1 MDYYQYE
8 YLKTDEEEIEENSD
22 PIATSA
28 LENNKTQDDLDLI
41 ALVEGNPKL
50 YAKRKY
56 GYKNIQE
63 KELTWISIGKALKH
77 PLSGKC

>member
-8 YLKTDEEEIEENSD
+8 YLETDEEEIEETSD

-28 LENNKTQDDLDLI
+28 LEDNKVQDDLDLI

-50 YAKRKY
+50 YAK
-56 GYKNIQE
+56 
-63 KELTWISIGKALKH
+63 GKKWL
-77 PLSGKC
+77 